1 LKFSKNLN
9 ALGANHQNS
18 WKLHGLETLSSKAYL
33 PDFDLTIDHI
43 VKLFTNCLGSSDM
56 EHRRETPFSKLA
68 HCEMTKEK
76 IGWVQML
83 DSRDKLKTYVDN
95 VIQTKELYSVPPSF
109 SQHQVVDVDS
119 VDIIATEGNEVA
131 SNEVEFDRIGNP
143 NPICDS

>member
-1 LKFSKNLN
+1 
-9 ALGANHQNS
+9 
-18 WKLHGLETLSSKAYL
+18 
-33 PDFDLTIDHI
+33 
-43 VKLFTNCLGSSDM
+43 M
-56 EHRRETPFSKLA
+56 EHRRETTFSKLA

-95 VIQTKELYSVPPSF
+95 VIQTKELYSVPPLF
-109 SQHQVVDVDS
+109 SQHQVVDVDV
-119 VDIIATEGNEVA
+119 VDIIATDNEVA